1 MGKTKTIILSQ
12 EARAE
17 LDKAYRFGSCHRFRM
32 RCKAVMM
39 KAENAKMSEICN
51 VVGYGK
57 LAVYDW
63 FKRYEKDGL
72 KGLREKGGRG
82 QKPLMS
88 SADTPAVKEA
98 VQKHRQSIKTAKDE
112 WESSSGKH
120 VSDSTFRRFLE
131 VLAQDISV

>member
-1 MGKTKTIILSQ
+1 MGRTKKIILGR
-12 EARAE
+12 EARTE

-39 KAENAKMSEICN
+39 KADNAKISEICK
-51 VVGYGK
+51 VVGYGR

-72 KGLREKGGRG
+72 EGLREKGGRG

-88 SADTPAVKEA
+88 HVDTPAVKEA
-98 VQKHRQSIKTAKDE
+98 VRKHRQSIRKAKAE
-112 WESSSGKH
+112 WESSTGKH
-120 VSDSTFRRFLE
+120 ASESTFRRFLE